1 MTDGDTG
8 AEATAPA
15 VRGDVT
21 PAVGVACAERG
32 DRIASPGTAGR
43 TVGSIRVM
51 GASATVNDNN
61 GYSASTLYLQVC
73 FEYTGLVTNSMS
85 LNKNSCRSFSL
96 GTVRARPSRT
106 KARFGFRKFWC
117 HE

>member
-1 MTDGDTG
+1 VTDGDTG

-61 GYSASTLYLQVC
+61 GYSASTLYLFRVH
-73 FEYTGLVTNSMS
+73 GLGDQQHVVEQEQLPVFLLGYCQSTTFAY
-85 LNKNSCRSFSL
+85 K
-96 GTVRARPSRT
+96 GTVRFQEILVS
-106 KARFGFRKFWC
+106 
-117 HE
+117 